1 MQQTVTLCG
10 LNMSASGMGARCIE
24 QTDMKA
30 DQFEALAKLMRLQNK
45 RSRAA
50 ARLVLVDGCKQI
62 EASRATG
69 LSRSGVSS
77 ILARLSEGM
86 ELARRAV
93 GTEQEENDHG

>member
-1 MQQTVTLCG
+1 MD
-10 LNMSASGMGARCIE
+10 ASGIGAQCIE

-30 DQFEALAKLMRLQNK
+30 DQFDALAELMRLQNK

-77 ILARLSEGM
+77 ILARLFKGM
-86 ELARRAV
+86 ELARRAA
-93 GTEQEENDHG
+93 GTELEEYEHDQCERSER

>member
-10 LNMSASGMGARCIE
+10 LNMNASGIGARCIE

-30 DQFEALAKLMRLQNK
+30 DQFDALAELMRIQNK

-50 ARLVLVDGCKQI
+50 ARLVLVDGRKQA

-77 ILARLSEGM
+77 ILARLTKGL
-86 ELARRAV
+86 ELARRAA
-93 GTEQEENDHG
+93 GTEQEETHHG